1 MKLLDL
7 MIFTIFFLTSHSAW
21 AKETVLVS
29 HYDAFGKAKFN
40 NSEKIAYLLKENF
53 KNSEIQIEICP
64 LKTVFDKSYGELEN
78 CFKSLPQAPALVLSL
93 GEYGCKIKAETI
105 VRNYDFTQGPDN
117 EGNERDGEII
127 PNSKAFAGLRYPLPQ
142 MYCALPKKERNFLT
156 ISNDAGSFVCN
167 NTAYQMNQH
176 YPDLQFG
183 LIHVPANHCWNLD
196 HKNKLTV
203 KIIST
208 MIQSAVEFLGSQ
220 FFMSPEIPHPSNE
233 LKLPILK
240 SEISDLA
247 NSFAESNS
255 CLYDYFKNS
264 HGVDE

>member
-1 MKLLDL
+1 MKILRLTLLNIL
-7 MIFTIFFLTSHSAW
+7 LLASPFAW
-21 AKETVLVS
+21 SKGTVLVS

-40 NSEKIAYLLKENF
+40 NSEKIAQLLKEHF
-53 KNSEIQIEICP
+53 KNSEIRIEICA

-78 CFKSLPQAPALVLSL
+78 CLKSLPNAPILVLSL
-93 GEYGCKIKAETI
+93 GEYGCEMKAETI
-105 VRNYDFTQGPDN
+105 LRNYDFTQGPDN
-117 EGNERDGEII
+117 EGGERDGEII
-127 PNSKAFAGLRYPLPQ
+127 PNSKAFAGLRYPLPV
-142 MYCALPKKERNFLT
+142 MYCGLSKKERRFLT

-167 NTAYQMNQH
+167 NTAYQMNQN

-203 KIIST
+203 KILST
-208 MIQSAVEFLGSQ
+208 MIQSGVQFLGSE
-220 FFMSPEIPHPSNE
+220 FFMSPNIPHPSNE

-247 NSFAESNS
+247 NSFAESNA
-255 CLYDYFKNS
+255 CLHDYFKNS